1 MPIKKLIGDEALLA
15 GKLESHW
22 GGMYIKKN

>member
-1 MPIKKLIGDEALLA
+1 MPIKKLIGGEALLA
-15 GKLESHW
+15 GRLENHW

>member
-1 MPIKKLIGDEALLA
+1 MPIKKLIGGEALLA

>member
-1 MPIKKLIGDEALLA
+1 MPIKKLIGGEDLLA
-15 GKLESHW
+15 WKLESHW